1 MAAVTVATEE
11 PVYTP
16 HAAGSGSSRRRPTDS
31 YDECPKQ
38 HQTPADDIII
48 HDNIHAGHPD
58 PVDFIPPLQSTPL
71 PPPRR
76 MRVGPGSRSA
86 AVAAPHIL
94 ITTSTPSRPLA
105 GGRGQWAQRF
115 TGSPM
120 LHRRTRQHQNKNQS
134 SQRRRS
140 LRNRRLSS
148 RHSGE
153 LHCGAPSV
161 LRVGHDDDDDNSV
174 VVMSLPPPDTV
185 NARQGERADSCTRR
199 TPSREEISGAHTNAV
214 DSKTWGSPVFAALLP
229 SSGALLELHDP
240 RLPASV
246 LTHVLD
252 YIYTGVVPSLCGQQ
266 LLYSLLDAAEYL
278 QMDGLREALRAGR
291 AEDGC
296 GAVRV
301 IHHSSELLPP
311 ASLLVGYTRLGRTPC
326 EEPSY
331 LGHLRYHYLPSKPS
345 HLVDTHSHSDQADNT
360 RPSSSPDKS
369 SKEGEQF
376 HGREPSAKLLFLD
389 ISSCSVQ
396 LQVFDQN
403 GVGENGSGYGG
414 GGGKGREGWAGAGP
428 QALVEELCLGV
439 RVAPGVGLSP
449 HVGESYASTKQC
461 DVDVYSDETRAREG
475 QEPGGAPCDHG
486 PDPTT
491 LSKME
496 DRGYDPAVPLPTA
509 ASMPLTSPTLGK
521 PLPSWLP
528 ADRSSPEAQQLYQC
542 SLCERPFSQRGSL
555 NRHVRSHLGV
565 RPYLCPRC
573 PMTFSRQYRVT
584 EHMRVHE
591 RCVLREDHL
600 KVSRSPE
607 T

>member
-1 MAAVTVATEE
+1 MVRMSKLCVLAA
-11 PVYTP
+11 
-16 HAAGSGSSRRRPTDS
+16 S
-31 YDECPKQ
+31 
-38 HQTPADDIII
+38 
-48 HDNIHAGHPD
+48 
-58 PVDFIPPLQSTPL
+58 
-71 PPPRR
+71 
-76 MRVGPGSRSA
+76 
-86 AVAAPHIL
+86 
-94 ITTSTPSRPLA
+94 
-105 GGRGQWAQRF
+105 
-115 TGSPM
+115 
-120 LHRRTRQHQNKNQS
+120 
-134 SQRRRS
+134 
-140 LRNRRLSS
+140 
-148 RHSGE
+148 
-153 LHCGAPSV
+153 
-161 LRVGHDDDDDNSV
+161 
-174 VVMSLPPPDTV
+174 
-185 NARQGERADSCTRR
+185 
-199 TPSREEISGAHTNAV
+199 
-214 DSKTWGSPVFAALLP
+214 SPVFAALLP

-278 QMDGLREALRAGR
+278 QMDGLREALRAVALHSKSPPPLPHRSLAVSSSGS
-291 AEDGC
+291 C

-326 EEPSY
+326 GQPGSTAAEDKMPRSN
-331 LGHLRYHYLPSKPS
+331 
-345 HLVDTHSHSDQADNT
+345 DTEDTDDVSGPAADSRQDGRQSQDRRSSLSPGNQADNT

-496 DRGYDPAVPLPTA
+496 DRGYDPAAPLPTA